1 MSKVKLWVWVAAIL
15 AVALF
20 AYYSMLGSR
29 YMAASG
35 DVSSFKAE
43 ISDLA
48 AKLKSTSPNV
58 DALTA
63 EQQALQ
69 AKLQDVQDGFM
80 LSESDSLIGTI
91 SITAQETGVSLGRI
105 ATSPLGSQERN
116 GILFSTLPISVTLRG
131 NTVDIYRFLSL
142 LQQKVPVAQV
152 ADITLTNLE
161 GDPTAQVELLFFLSP
176 EVPLDE

>member
-1 MSKVKLWVWVAAIL
+1 MAKSLAELQQVLSKVKPWVWVAAIL

-20 AYYSMLGSR
+20 AYYSMLGLR
-29 YMAASG
+29 YMDASG
-35 DVSSFKAE
+35 
-43 ISDLA
+43 
-48 AKLKSTSPNV
+48 
-58 DALTA
+58 
-63 EQQALQ
+63 
-69 AKLQDVQDGFM
+69 DGFM
-80 LSESDSLIGTI
+80 LSESDSLIGII

-105 ATSPLGSQERN
+105 ATSPLGSQEKN

-152 ADITLTNLE
+152 ADITLINLE